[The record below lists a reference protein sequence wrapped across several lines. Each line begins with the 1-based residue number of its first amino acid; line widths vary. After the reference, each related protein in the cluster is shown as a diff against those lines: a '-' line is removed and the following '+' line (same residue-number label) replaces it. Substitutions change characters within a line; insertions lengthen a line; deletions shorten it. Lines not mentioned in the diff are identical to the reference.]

1 MRQEGKK
8 NLRWNTMKILAVGF
22 LGVILIGAVLLW
34 LPICNEKPISF
45 LDALFTSTT
54 SVCVTGLITIV
65 PKYQFTIV
73 GKVVLLL
80 LIQIGG
86 LGIVACVAAFFMIM
100 RRKITLKERIVI
112 QETYKMDSLGGLVG
126 MVRRILL
133 GTLVVEGAGAVLYA
147 IQFVPDFGLLKGV
160 WYGVFH
166 SVSAFCNAGIDIL
179 GEDSL
184 AKYVTNPLINITTM
198 LLITLGGIG
207 FTVWYDVVD
216 NGKRIRR
223 HEVPRKWWF
232 TRLRLHTK
240 IVLVTSLVLF
250 LLGTIL
256 TFILEYNN
264 PDTIGNLSIG
274 QKFMASAF
282 QSVTTRTAGFFTFP
296 QAGMHEE
303 TGFLSTILMFIG
315 ASPGGTAG
323 GLKTTTFAM
332 LFLAFL
338 TMLRGGHDIECFGR
352 KIDENN
358 FRVGFVAIMLALGV
372 YIIGTTAIAVIEP
385 DNIGFQRIMYETAS
399 AFATVGLT
407 ADLTTKLHTGS
418 KIVLMILMYI
428 GRVGPMT
435 IALLFAGKVNL
446 KEKLRTLP
454 SERIMIG

>member
-1 MRQEGKK
+1 
-8 NLRWNTMKILAVGF
+8 MKILAVGF

-112 QETYKMDSLGGLVG
+112 QETYNMDSLGGLVG

-133 GTLVVEGAGAVLYA
+133 GTLAVEGAGAVLYA
-147 IQFVPDFGLLKGV
+147 IQFVPDFGLLKGI

-198 LLITLGGIG
+198 ILITLGGIG

-223 HEVPRKWWF
+223 HEVPRKWCF

-264 PDTIGNLSIG
+264 PDTIGSLSIR

-282 QSVTTRTAGFFTFP
+282 QSVTTRTAGFFTFS
-296 QAGMHEE
+296 QVGMHEE

-352 KIDENN
+352 KIDEDN

>member
-1 MRQEGKK
+1 MRQEKKK

-22 LGVILIGAVLLW
+22 LGVILMGAVLLW

-112 QETYKMDSLGGLVG
+112 QETYNMDSLGGLVG

-133 GTLVVEGAGAVLYA
+133 GTLAVEGAGAVLYA
-147 IQFVPDFGLLKGV
+147 IQFVPDFGLLKGI

-207 FTVWYDVVD
+207 FTVWYDVID

-223 HEVPRKWWF
+223 HAVPPR
-232 TRLRLHTK
+232 RNH
-240 IVLVTSLVLF
+240 
-250 LLGTIL
+250 
-256 TFILEYNN
+256 
-264 PDTIGNLSIG
+264 
-274 QKFMASAF
+274 
-282 QSVTTRTAGFFTFP
+282 
-296 QAGMHEE
+296 
-303 TGFLSTILMFIG
+303 
-315 ASPGGTAG
+315 
-323 GLKTTTFAM
+323 
-332 LFLAFL
+332 
-338 TMLRGGHDIECFGR
+338 
-352 KIDENN
+352 
-358 FRVGFVAIMLALGV
+358 
-372 YIIGTTAIAVIEP
+372 EP
-385 DNIGFQRIMYETAS
+385 DR
-399 AFATVGLT
+399 
-407 ADLTTKLHTGS
+407 TG
-418 KIVLMILMYI
+418 
-428 GRVGPMT
+428 R
-435 IALLFAGKVNL
+435 
-446 KEKLRTLP
+446 
-454 SERIMIG
+454 

>member
-1 MRQEGKK
+1 
-8 NLRWNTMKILAVGF
+8 MKILAVGF

-112 QETYKMDSLGGLVG
+112 QETYNMDSLGGLVG

-133 GTLVVEGAGAVLYA
+133 GTLAVEGAGAVLYA
-147 IQFVPDFGLLKGV
+147 IQFVPDFGLLKGI
-160 WYGVFH
+160 WYAVFH

-216 NGKRIRR
+216 NGKRIQR

-264 PDTIGNLSIG
+264 PDTIGSLSIR

-282 QSVTTRTAGFFTFP
+282 QSVTTRTAGFFTFS
-296 QAGMHEE
+296 QVGMHEE

-352 KIDENN
+352 KIDEDN

>member
-112 QETYKMDSLGGLVG
+112 QETYNMDSLGGLVG

-147 IQFVPDFGLLKGV
+147 IQFVPDFGLLKGI

-223 HEVPRKWWF
+223 R
-232 TRLRLHTK
+232 
-240 IVLVTSLVLF
+240 
-250 LLGTIL
+250 
-256 TFILEYNN
+256 
-264 PDTIGNLSIG
+264 GN
-274 QKFMASAF
+274 
-282 QSVTTRTAGFFTFP
+282 
-296 QAGMHEE
+296 
-303 TGFLSTILMFIG
+303 
-315 ASPGGTAG
+315 G
-323 GLKTTTFAM
+323 GLQ
-332 LFLAFL
+332 
-338 TMLRGGHDIECFGR
+338 D
-352 KIDENN
+352 
-358 FRVGFVAIMLALGV
+358 
-372 YIIGTTAIAVIEP
+372 
-385 DNIGFQRIMYETAS
+385 
-399 AFATVGLT
+399 
-407 ADLTTKLHTGS
+407 
-418 KIVLMILMYI
+418 
-428 GRVGPMT
+428 
-435 IALLFAGKVNL
+435 
-446 KEKLRTLP
+446 
-454 SERIMIG
+454 

>member
-1 MRQEGKK
+1 
-8 NLRWNTMKILAVGF
+8 MKILAVGF
-22 LGVILIGAVLLW
+22 LGVILMGAVLLW

-112 QETYKMDSLGGLVG
+112 QETYNMDSLGGLVG

-133 GTLVVEGAGAVLYA
+133 GTLAVEGAGAVLYA
-147 IQFVPDFGLLKGV
+147 IQFVPDFGLLKGI

-216 NGKRIRR
+216 NGKRIWR

-264 PDTIGNLSIG
+264 PDTIGSLSIR

-282 QSVTTRTAGFFTFP
+282 QSVTTRTAGFFTFS
-296 QAGMHEE
+296 QVGMHEE

-352 KIDENN
+352 KIDEDN

>member
-1 MRQEGKK
+1 
-8 NLRWNTMKILAVGF
+8 MKILAVGF

-112 QETYKMDSLGGLVG
+112 QETYNMDSLGGMVG

-133 GTLVVEGAGAVLYA
+133 GTLAVEGAGAVLYA
-147 IQFVPDFGLLKGV
+147 IQFVPDFGLRKGI

-216 NGKRIRR
+216 NGK
-223 HEVPRKWWF
+223 E
-232 TRLRLHTK
+232 
-240 IVLVTSLVLF
+240 
-250 LLGTIL
+250 
-256 TFILEYNN
+256 N
-264 PDTIGNLSIG
+264 P
-274 QKFMASAF
+274 
-282 QSVTTRTAGFFTFP
+282 
-296 QAGMHEE
+296 
-303 TGFLSTILMFIG
+303 
-315 ASPGGTAG
+315 
-323 GLKTTTFAM
+323 
-332 LFLAFL
+332 
-338 TMLRGGHDIECFGR
+338 
-352 KIDENN
+352 
-358 FRVGFVAIMLALGV
+358 
-372 YIIGTTAIAVIEP
+372 
-385 DNIGFQRIMYETAS
+385 
-399 AFATVGLT
+399 AT
-407 ADLTTKLHTGS
+407 
-418 KIVLMILMYI
+418 
-428 GRVGPMT
+428 
-435 IALLFAGKVNL
+435 
-446 KEKLRTLP
+446 
-454 SERIMIG
+454 

>member
-112 QETYKMDSLGGLVG
+112 QETYNMDSLGGLVG

-166 SVSAFCNAGIDIL
+166 SVSAFCNGGIDIL

-223 HEVPRKWWF
+223 HEVPRKWGF